1 MVSALLFLTKQ
12 EQDMISTIDSLFG
25 VHEKGL
31 IFRSKRAEV
40 LASNMANADTP
51 GYKARDFDFKSVLN
65 QLDGSQ
71 TSLRRTNA
79 NHVGFDKS
87 PATINLSYRIPNS
100 ASLDGNT
107 VDVNAEQARY
117 AQNALDYQTSVRFL
131 NGKISSYLSAL
142 RGE

>member
-1 MVSALLFLTKQ
+1 MTT
-12 EQDMISTIDSLFG
+12 TIDSLFG
-25 VHEKGL
+25 VHEQAL
-31 IFRSKRAEV
+31 IYRSKRAEI

-65 QLDGSQ
+65 KVNTPSAHINQTNSQ
-71 TSLRRTNA
+71 
-79 NHVGFDKS
+79 HMGFDKT
-87 PATINLSYRIPNS
+87 PATVSLAYRIPTS

-107 VDVNAEQARY
+107 VDAKVEQAQY
-117 AQNALDYQTSVRFL
+117 AENAMDYQTSLRFV

>member
-1 MVSALLFLTKQ
+1 MTT
-12 EQDMISTIDSLFG
+12 TIDSLFG
-25 VHEKGL
+25 VHEQAL
-31 IFRSKRAEV
+31 IYRSKRAEI

-65 QLDGSQ
+65 TLNTPSARVDQ
-71 TSLRRTNA
+71 T
-79 NHVGFDKS
+79 HHQHIGFDQT
-87 PATINLSYRIPNS
+87 PAAVSLAYRIPTS

-107 VDVNAEQARY
+107 VDAKVEQAQY
-117 AQNALDYQTSVRFL
+117 AENAMDYQTSLRFV

>member
-1 MVSALLFLTKQ
+1 
-12 EQDMISTIDSLFG
+12 MISTIDSLFG

-31 IFRSKRAEV
+31 ILRSKRAEV

-51 GYKARDFDFKSVLN
+51 GYKARDFDFKSVLS
-65 QLDGSQ
+65 QLGES
-71 TSLRRTNA
+71 SSSIKRTHT
-79 NHVGFDKS
+79 NHVGFNGT
-87 PATINLSYRIPNS
+87 PASLDLAYRLPTS

>member
-1 MVSALLFLTKQ
+1 MATTINSLL
-12 EQDMISTIDSLFG
+12 G
-25 VHEKGL
+25 VHEQAL
-31 IFRSKRAEV
+31 IYRSKRAEV

-65 QLDGSQ
+65 NLNTSAGHVKQTNSKHIALDTTPASV
-71 TSLRRTNA
+71 SLA
-79 NHVGFDKS
+79 
-87 PATINLSYRIPNS
+87 YRIPTS

-107 VDVNAEQARY
+107 VDTQVEQASY
-117 AQNALDYQTSVRFL
+117 AQNAMDYQTSLRFV

>member
-1 MVSALLFLTKQ
+1 MAT
-12 EQDMISTIDSLFG
+12 TIDSLFG
-25 VHEKGL
+25 VHEQAL
-31 IFRSKRAEV
+31 IYRSKRAEV

-51 GYKARDFDFKSVLN
+51 GYKARDFDFKAVLKN
-65 QLDGSQ
+65 LDNPAGHIRQ
-71 TSLRRTNA
+71 TNSKHIA
-79 NHVGFDKS
+79 FDKT
-87 PATINLSYRIPNS
+87 PASLSLSYRVPLS

-107 VDVNAEQARY
+107 VDTQVEQASY

>member
-1 MVSALLFLTKQ
+1 
-12 EQDMISTIDSLFG
+12 MISTIDSLFG

-51 GYKARDFDFKSVLN
+51 GYKARDFDFKSVLS
-65 QLDGSQ
+65 QLGEPAS
-71 TSLRRTNA
+71 SIKRTHA
-79 NHVGFDKS
+79 NHVSFNHT
-87 PATINLSYRIPNS
+87 PASLDLAYRLPTS

>member
-1 MVSALLFLTKQ
+1 MAT
-12 EQDMISTIDSLFG
+12 TIDSLFG
-25 VHEKGL
+25 VHEQAL

-65 QLDGSQ
+65 KLNTPAGQVKQ
-71 TSLRRTNA
+71 THHLHIA
-79 NHVGFDKS
+79 FDKT
-87 PATINLSYRIPNS
+87 PATVALAYRTPMS

-107 VDVNAEQARY
+107 VDTQVEQAKY
-117 AQNALDYQTSVRFL
+117 AQNAMDYQTSLRFL
-131 NGKISSYLSAL
+131 NGKISGYLSAL